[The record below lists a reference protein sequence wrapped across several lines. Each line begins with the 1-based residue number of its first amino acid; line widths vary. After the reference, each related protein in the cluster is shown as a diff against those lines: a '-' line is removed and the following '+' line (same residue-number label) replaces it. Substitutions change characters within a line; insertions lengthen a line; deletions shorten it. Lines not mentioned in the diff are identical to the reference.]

1 MDTKKKVKFIC
12 NLEDILTDRGLT
24 KTDLTNGAG
33 ISPATTSK
41 LTSGGRIEK
50 IDRASTEKIIQFLE
64 CNFNDLW
71 HITYD

>member
-1 MDTKKKVKFIC
+1 MAIKKVKFIC
-12 NLEDILTDRGLT
+12 NLEDILDKRGLS
-24 KTDLTNGAG
+24 KVDLTNGAG

-64 CNFNDLW
+64 CSFQDLW
-71 HITYD
+71 NVTYE